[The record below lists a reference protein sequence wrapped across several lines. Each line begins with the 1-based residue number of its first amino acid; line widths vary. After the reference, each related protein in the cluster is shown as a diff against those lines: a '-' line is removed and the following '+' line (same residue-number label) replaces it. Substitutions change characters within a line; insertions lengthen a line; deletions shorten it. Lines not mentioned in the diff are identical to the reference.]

1 MAFVEKTG
9 DIIGSLDKTISFL
22 DNMDGFM
29 DELADEVKNTSESV
43 SSTIRGKH
51 EGWYDGNP
59 LDVKFVKE
67 NIDHGKSVVASG
79 TSLLFLEFGTGA
91 YKKEHEA
98 QSDFADQGIVPHGQY
113 GQGRGKGKHWAYPSR
128 RTGKVSIAN
137 GINAFAFMY
146 QGFKT
151 LDAEK
156 VAEKIKEKI
165 K

>member
-9 DIIGSLDKTISFL
+9 NIIDSLDKTISFL

-43 SSTIRGKH
+43 YSTIRGKH

-59 LDVKFVKE
+59 LDVKFAKE

-98 QSDFADQGIVPHGQY
+98 QSDFTDQGIVPHGQY

>member
-1 MAFVEKTG
+1 MAFIEKQG
-9 DIIGSLDKTISFL
+9 DVLSSLNKTISFL
-22 DNMDGFM
+22 DNMDGFL
-29 DELADEVKNTSESV
+29 DELADGVKSTSQSV
-43 SSTIRGKH
+43 YSTINGKY

-59 LDVKFVKE
+59 LDVTFNKE
-67 NIDHGKSVVASG
+67 NTENGKSVVASG

-98 QSDFADQGIVPHGQY
+98 QSDFADQGIAPHGQY